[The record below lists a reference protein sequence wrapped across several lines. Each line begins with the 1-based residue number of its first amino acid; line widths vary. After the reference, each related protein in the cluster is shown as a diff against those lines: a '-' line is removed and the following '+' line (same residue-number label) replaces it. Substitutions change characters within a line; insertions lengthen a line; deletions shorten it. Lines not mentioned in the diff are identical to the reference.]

1 MSYFN
6 EIESVVQSYF
16 EVASID
22 WLLLEQLIDKKDLKS
37 HRAIRNDQR
46 ISIKQES
53 VLYCYMKNLYELA
66 LVNVA
71 FEPDFRFVEDLRV
84 LWFQSC
90 GKVCP

>member
-1 MSYFN
+1 MSNFN

-22 WLLLEQLIDKKDLKS
+22 WLLLEQLIERKDLKG
-37 HRAIRNDQR
+37 HRAIKNDQR

-53 VLYCYMKNLYELA
+53 VLYCYMKNLWL

-71 FEPDFRFVEDLRV
+71 FEPDFRFEEDSNR
-84 LWFQSC
+84 
-90 GKVCP
+90 G

>member
-1 MSYFN
+1 MSNFN

-22 WLLLEQLIDKKDLKS
+22 WLVLEQLIDKKDLKS

-46 ISIKQES
+46 IRIKKES

-71 FEPDFRFVEDLRV
+71 F
-84 LWFQSC
+84 
-90 GKVCP
+90 